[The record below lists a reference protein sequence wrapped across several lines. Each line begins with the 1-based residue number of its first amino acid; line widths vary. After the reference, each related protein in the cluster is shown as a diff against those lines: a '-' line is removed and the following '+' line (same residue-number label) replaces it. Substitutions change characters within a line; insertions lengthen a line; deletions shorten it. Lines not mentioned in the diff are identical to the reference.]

1 MSVVEELEEVI
12 TVDPAPPFEGSSCT
26 QQLLD
31 NLLGRFEEEDL
42 PMFLA
47 LGLKPEIYTDS
58 DD

>member
-1 MSVVEELEEVI
+1 MSAVEELEEVM
-12 TVDPAPPFEGSSCT
+12 TVDQAPPFEGSSYT

-47 LGLKPEIYTDS
+47 RGLKPEFYTDS

>member
-12 TVDPAPPFEGSSCT
+12 TVDQAQPLEGSSCT